1 MTSQIRKWKRNTEGL
16 YKTAQEKARATQ
28 HRVEEAIRILV
39 KEKRTINFKTVA
51 ETAHVSTA
59 WLYGNE
65 DIKMRIIHLR
75 RQQDPKVQ
83 VRIPKQDQASN
94 ASKDAIIAALQ
105 NRVKEQAT
113 KIRELE
119 KQLEVTTGELQRLY
133 LIKE

>member
-1 MTSQIRKWKRNTEGL
+1 MTSQVRKWKRNTEGL

-39 KEKRTINFKTVA
+39 KENRTINFKTVA

-75 RQQDPKVQ
+75 SQQVPKVQ
-83 VRIPKQDQASN
+83 ARIPTQERASN

-105 NRVKEQAT
+105 KRVKEQAT
-113 KIRELE
+113 ELRELK
-119 KQLEVTTGELQRLY
+119 KQLEVTSGELQRLY
-133 LIKE
+133 LQG

>member
-1 MTSQIRKWKRNTEGL
+1 MTSQIRKWRRNTEGL

-75 RQQDPKVQ
+75 SQQVPKVQ
-83 VRIPKQDQASN
+83 VRIPTQERASN
-94 ASKDAIIAALQ
+94 ASKDAMIAALQ
-105 NRVKEQAT
+105 KRVKEQAT
-113 KIRELE
+113 EIRELK
-119 KQLEVTTGELQRLY
+119 KQLEVTTAELQRLY
-133 LIKE
+133 LQG

>member
-39 KEKRTINFKTVA
+39 KENRTINFKTVA

-75 RQQDPKVQ
+75 SQQVPKVQ
-83 VRIPKQDQASN
+83 ARIPTQERASN

-105 NRVKEQAT
+105 KRVKEQAT
-113 KIRELE
+113 ELRELK
-119 KQLEVTTGELQRLY
+119 KQLEVTSGELQRLY
-133 LIKE
+133 LQG